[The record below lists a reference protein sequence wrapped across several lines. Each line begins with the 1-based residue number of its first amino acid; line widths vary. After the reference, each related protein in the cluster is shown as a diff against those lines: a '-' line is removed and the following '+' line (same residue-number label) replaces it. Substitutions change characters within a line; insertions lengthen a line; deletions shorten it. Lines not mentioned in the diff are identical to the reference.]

1 MPSTKAATLVIS
13 STIIK
18 INIDQINVSL
28 DKSPA
33 PHFTEISVDQF
44 WILMGSVII
53 RKGVNKVLRFQAP
66 DVASLRSSSTLRY
79 TASTS
84 HKPVVAHYMGKR

>member
-28 DKSPA
+28 DKSP
-33 PHFTEISVDQF
+33 PHYTEVSAGQF
-44 WILMGSVII
+44 WILMDSVII
-53 RKGVNKVLRFQAP
+53 RKGV
-66 DVASLRSSSTLRY
+66 STYSIVER
-79 TASTS
+79 
-84 HKPVVAHYMGKR
+84 